1 VKEIGGDLT
10 CENLVAIAN
19 SEELAS
25 QPKKPGV
32 HGERFLTWA
41 AIAACLCSL
50 LLLYRHLTN
59 FALEGGLTPVRL
71 LLAGCTA
78 FLVTALVYGSLVY
91 LFARVGYL
99 RRKAALVQPSR
110 DELETVYNLN
120 KEHPRVCI
128 LIPTYREEIRVLRQT
143 ILSAALSEYPSRRIA
158 VLIDDPPEDSAE
170 ALRALVTTRCLVAD
184 LNALFREAAN
194 YYRAELSK
202 FIVRFKRGEP
212 LDLTSECR
220 HLADLYEGMADWIEA
235 LVEADEPEV
244 AAHRHTSEFFRA
256 RIILAPAAQH
266 RSRAKELR
274 RGGIN
279 LVQVEREYRRLG
291 SLLFLE
297 ITHFERKQFSNLSH
311 APNKAMNL
319 NSYIA
324 LIGKSFRVVP
334 DSELPRIEEC
344 ALAAANIIVPEAE
357 FILTL
362 DADSL
367 ILSDYILK
375 LAQLMN
381 LRPKAAVVQ
390 TPYSAIPGSR
400 SWLQRAAGAQT
411 DMQYII
417 HQGFT
422 HFGATYWVGA
432 NALLRLAAL
441 RDIQQT
447 ISERGYPVQVFIQDR
462 TVIED
467 TGSTIDLVRKG
478 WYLHN
483 HPERLAYS
491 ATPPDFGS
499 LIIQRR
505 RWANGGLIIFP
516 DLLRYAV
523 EHDSPRPHVSE
534 IVMRAYYLCSPAIT
548 SLALILLPLKQFGD
562 GLTTI
567 WAPCTALPYFVL
579 YARDLR
585 LLGYAWADLPRVYAL
600 NLMLLPINLTGVI
613 RSIQQMLLSRRS
625 TFGRTPKIEH
635 RTPVPPIHVLWQTTL
650 VAFLVAAALLTFME
664 GRYYFTL
671 CWAINAVF
679 VFWGF
684 KEFLGFQH
692 AWRDVVSRLA
702 VVSCRGLR

>member
-1 VKEIGGDLT
+1 
-10 CENLVAIAN
+10 
-19 SEELAS
+19 
-25 QPKKPGV
+25 
-32 HGERFLTWA
+32 
-41 AIAACLCSL
+41 
-50 LLLYRHLTN
+50 
-59 FALEGGLTPVRL
+59 
-71 LLAGCTA
+71 
-78 FLVTALVYGSLVY
+78 
-91 LFARVGYL
+91 
-99 RRKAALVQPSR
+99 
-110 DELETVYNLN
+110 
-120 KEHPRVCI
+120 
-128 LIPTYREEIRVLRQT
+128 
-143 ILSAALSEYPSRRIA
+143 
-158 VLIDDPPEDSAE
+158 
-170 ALRALVTTRCLVAD
+170 
-184 LNALFREAAN
+184 
-194 YYRAELSK
+194 
-202 FIVRFKRGEP
+202 
-212 LDLTSECR
+212 
-220 HLADLYEGMADWIEA
+220 
-235 LVEADEPEV
+235 
-244 AAHRHTSEFFRA
+244 
-256 RIILAPAAQH
+256 
-266 RSRAKELR
+266 
-274 RGGIN
+274 
-279 LVQVEREYRRLG
+279 
-291 SLLFLE
+291 
-297 ITHFERKQFSNLSH
+297 
-311 APNKAMNL
+311 MNL

-334 DSELPRIEEC
+334 DLKLPRIEEC
-344 ALAAANIIVPEAE
+344 GLAAANIIVPEAD

-381 LRPKAAVVQ
+381 LHPKAAVVQ

-422 HFGATYWVGA
+422 HFRATYWVGA

-478 WYLHN
+478 WCLHN

-523 EHDSPRPHVSE
+523 ENNSPRPHVSE
-534 IVMRAYYLCSPAIT
+534 VVMRAYYLCSPAIT
-548 SLALILLPLKQFGD
+548 SLALILLPLKQFAD

-567 WAPCTALPYFVL
+567 WAPCAALPYFAL

-625 TFGRTPKIEH
+625 TFGRTPKIEQ
-635 RTPVPPIHVLWQTTL
+635 RTPVPPIHVLWQTAL

-702 VVSCRGLR
+702 VVSCQGLR